1 MCSLE
6 TGKSSPPEAGKAKL
20 RMRQLRLVSGLVLLL
35 FSAMH
40 LTNLAFGLHSARALD
55 SASNYLMRPWGTGL
69 GSLALL
75 IAVVIHIGMG
85 LISIGQRRSVAM
97 SRTDWV
103 QMVLGILITPLLLNH
118 VMVVGVLRQISPDFK
133 PDFDFLL
140 VLYWKYSP
148 VSALQQILVLVI
160 LWVHGAIGFYQWL
173 VLKPVWRR
181 VGPILTPALFLIP
194 ILALLGFV
202 EGGKDTLAALETTH
216 QGQQKIDLLL
226 EMMAQAKP
234 ELAMIQKTIILVYGV
249 LILAAL
255 ISMVAKILRRYG
267 KPVTITYDNGITIS
281 GQTGLSILEMSMLN
295 HIPHANVCGGRG
307 RCGTCLVSTQHES
320 GLLSPINQIE
330 AHTLARLKA
339 DGNKRLGCQARLLAG
354 DISVTR
360 LQPAFVDAEASRN
373 PFQTEIDIV
382 TQPGDVA

>member
-40 LTNLAFGLHSARALD
+40 LTNLTFGLHSAGAMD
-55 SASNYLMRPWGTGL
+55 SASKYLMLPWGTGL
-69 GSLALL
+69 GSSVLL
-75 IAVVIHIGMG
+75 VAVILHIGMG
-85 LISIGQRRSVAM
+85 LTSIGQRRSVAM

-118 VMVVGVLRQISPDFK
+118 VMVVGVLRQISPDFR

-181 VGPILTPALFLIP
+181 IGPILTPALFLIP

-202 EGGKDTLAALETTH
+202 EGGKDTLAALEATH

-226 EMMAQAKP
+226 GMMAQAKP
-234 ELAMIQKTIILVYGV
+234 TLSMIQKTIVLVYSLLV
-249 LILAAL
+249 LVAL
-255 ISMVAKILRRYG
+255 ISMAAKILRRYG
-267 KPVTITYDNGITIS
+267 KPVTISYDNGVTVS
-281 GQTGLSILEMSMLN
+281 GPAGLSILELSVLN
-295 HIPHANVCGGRG
+295 NIPHANVCGGRG
-307 RCGTCLVSTQHES
+307 RCGTCLVSTRHET
-320 GLLSPINQIE
+320 GLLSPIHEIE
-330 AHTLARLKA
+330 AHTLARIKA
-339 DGNKRLGCQARLLAG
+339 GGDKRLGCQARLLAG